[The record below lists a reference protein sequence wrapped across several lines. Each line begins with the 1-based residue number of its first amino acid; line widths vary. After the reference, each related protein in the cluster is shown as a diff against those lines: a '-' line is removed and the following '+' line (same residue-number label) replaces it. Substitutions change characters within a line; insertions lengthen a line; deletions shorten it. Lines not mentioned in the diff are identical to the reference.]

1 MKLPDPVAPYASL
14 IKWILIT
21 VILVGLP
28 LGGFLKGC
36 SHGEARQ
43 QTKVDKAKAELAT
56 EKQRADGLAETLNTI
71 NERTKKQVEAA
82 ERRKL
87 NAEKQA
93 AEAQAET
100 EKAKDQV
107 ASLQVKLE
115 RSKRNPTCKSQL
127 ELELC
132 DDIPLY

>member
-1 MKLPDPVAPYASL
+1 MKLPDPIAPYASL
-14 IKWILIT
+14 IKWILIA

-28 LGGFLKGC
+28 LGGFITGC
-36 SHGEARQ
+36 SRGENNQ
-43 QTKVDKAKAELAT
+43 QEKVDKAKAALAA
-56 EKQRADGLAETLNTI
+56 EKQRADGLAETLNGI
-71 NERTKKQVEAA
+71 NERTKKSVEDA
-82 ERRKL
+82 ERRRL
-87 NAEKQA
+87 NAEK
-93 AEAQAET
+93 EASTAKAET